1 MWSSGDCAW
10 IWYAT
15 CQSAIQPLLIAEVK
29 DFGGLVTVRLLL
41 GIAEAGIF
49 PGCRSYTTLSGWRLN

>member
-15 CQSAIQPLLIAEVK
+15 YQSAIQPLLIAKVK
-29 DFGGLVTVRLLL
+29 NFGGLVTVRLLL

-49 PGCRSYTTLSGWRLN
+49 PGCRSSTILSGWRLN